1 MRPLTGRLL
10 AVILTV
16 LAVALLATGI
26 AAVTLA
32 DARPLPVA
40 GAVLALFA
48 LACTA
53 AAVAVRRL
61 DRRLDSIAETA
72 TALASGDL
80 SARAPID
87 AHDELARLSRV
98 VNEVAKRTQETL
110 AQLTAQ
116 RDSSEAVLGNVPQGL
131 ALVTRD
137 LRITHANPLFWELVG
152 VGRPNLPTRLW
163 VARQPVL
170 EELVLESAARGT
182 AVTREVAFYLDEK
195 REYEIVVA
203 PIASREPTEEWLVTI
218 QDLRPEKALAALR
231 REFAANASHELK
243 TPLTSIRGY
252 AETLLSGGLEDK
264 ENRARFVETIR
275 VQAARLETLVQDL
288 LDLADL
294 ERPDS
299 PLDLKD
305 WDVGQITREM
315 GATFE
320 DLARRAGLKLEV
332 TARTGIRARVDR
344 TKIELALRNLFD
356 NAIKYTEAG
365 AIHVRVDE
373 TPTGVRVGVTDTGRG
388 IPAEHLPRVFER
400 FYRVDRGRSR
410 ARGGTGLGLSI
421 VKHAVLLHNGK
432 VGVESAP
439 GSGSFFWIEI
449 PRDGPPRQS

>member
-10 AVILTV
+10 AVYLTV
-16 LAVALLATGI
+16 LAAALLATGI
-26 AAVTLA
+26 AAVTVA
-32 DARPLPVA
+32 GARPLPIA
-40 GAVLALFA
+40 GAVLILFA

-53 AAVAVRRL
+53 ATVAVRRL
-61 DRRLDSIAETA
+61 DRRLYSIAEAA

-80 SARAPID
+80 SARAPVD

-98 VNEVAKRTQETL
+98 INEVAKRTQETL
-110 AQLTAQ
+110 GELTAQ
-116 RDSSEAVLGNVPQGL
+116 RDSSEAVLGNLPQGL

-152 VGRPNLPTRLW
+152 VGRPNLPTRLR

-170 EELVLESAARGT
+170 EELVLESAARGA

-203 PIASREPTEEWLVTI
+203 PIASRKPTEEWVVTI

-252 AETLLSGGLEDK
+252 AETLLNGGLEDK

-275 VQAARLETLVQDL
+275 LQAARLETLVQDL

-315 GATFE
+315 GGMFE

-332 TARTGIRARVDR
+332 TARAGIRARVDR

-365 AIHVRVDE
+365 AIHVRVE
-373 TPTGVRVGVTDTGRG
+373 GTPSGVRVGVTDTGRG
-388 IPAEHLPRVFER
+388 IAPEHLPRVFER

-410 ARGGTGLGLSI
+410 SRGGTGLGLSI

-432 VGVESAP
+432 VGVESTP

>member
-1 MRPLTGRLL
+1 
-10 AVILTV
+10 
-16 LAVALLATGI
+16 
-26 AAVTLA
+26 
-32 DARPLPVA
+32 
-40 GAVLALFA
+40 
-48 LACTA
+48 
-53 AAVAVRRL
+53 
-61 DRRLDSIAETA
+61 
-72 TALASGDL
+72 
-80 SARAPID
+80 
-87 AHDELARLSRV
+87 
-98 VNEVAKRTQETL
+98 
-110 AQLTAQ
+110 
-116 RDSSEAVLGNVPQGL
+116 
-131 ALVTRD
+131 
-137 LRITHANPLFWELVG
+137 
-152 VGRPNLPTRLW
+152 
-163 VARQPVL
+163 
-170 EELVLESAARGT
+170 
-182 AVTREVAFYLDEK
+182 
-195 REYEIVVA
+195 VA
-203 PIASREPTEEWLVTI
+203 PIASREPTQEWLVTI

-332 TARTGIRARVDR
+332 TARAGIRARVDR

-365 AIHVRVDE
+365 AIHVHVEE
-373 TPTGVRVGVTDTGRG
+373 TSAGVRVGVTDTGRG
-388 IPAEHLPRVFER
+388 IAPEHLPRVFER

-410 ARGGTGLGLSI
+410 SLGGSGLGLSI
-421 VKHAVLLHNGK
+421 VKHAVLLHDGK
-432 VGVESAP
+432 VGVESTP
-439 GSGSFFWIEI
+439 GSGSLFWIEI